1 MELKELIG
9 KEKLNKRI
17 KELANQIEKNYKGEE
32 VLAICVLNGAV
43 FFATELTLNMNVK
56 MQMEFVKISSYEGT
70 ESTGNVNQYLDIDES
85 KISGK
90 NILIIEDIVYTGRSM
105 DYLVKHLK
113 EKKPKDIKLC
123 VLLSKPSRRE
133 IEVNIDYLGLEIPN
147 KFVVGYGFD
156 DENGFYRNMPYIG
169 CK

>member
-56 MQMEFVKISSYEGT
+56 MQME
-70 ESTGNVNQYLDIDES
+70 QCL
-85 KISGK
+85 
-90 NILIIEDIVYTGRSM
+90 
-105 DYLVKHLK
+105 
-113 EKKPKDIKLC
+113 PA
-123 VLLSKPSRRE
+123 
-133 IEVNIDYLGLEIPN
+133 
-147 KFVVGYGFD
+147 
-156 DENGFYRNMPYIG
+156 
-169 CK
+169 

>member
-70 ESTGNVNQYLDIDES
+70 ESTG
-85 KISGK
+85 
-90 NILIIEDIVYTGRSM
+90 RSM

-133 IEVNIDYLGLEIPN
+133 IEVNIDYLGFEIPN